1 MVLRGIKVLRPRQIG
16 GWKQPQSVSLFSVAM
31 EVSVTRLQ
39 EKARGRTKQIV
50 GQMIGDDKLV
60 LEGKQEQRAQEKEAE
75 EKADDPRAGD
85 QRRE

>member
-1 MVLRGIKVLRPRQIG
+1 
-16 GWKQPQSVSLFSVAM
+16 M
-31 EVSVTRLQ
+31 EVSVTRLR

-60 LEGKQEQRAQEKEAE
+60 LEGKQEEQRAEEKEA
-75 EKADDPRAGD
+75 ADDPRAGD

>member
-1 MVLRGIKVLRPRQIG
+1 
-16 GWKQPQSVSLFSVAM
+16 M